1 MTELR
6 HYLFNSAALIPAIV
20 SRWFESFGT
29 REKQICIKI
38 IQVRISA
45 VSFKCGLVNFAG
57 VLVFSPSIG
66 ASLLQRVRNIL
77 EYLLQEYLRN
87 VVSVKSSKNT
97 QHLLDRKGS
106 SRYLKNRTITEV

>member
-6 HYLFNSAALIPAIV
+6 HYLFDSAALIPAIV
-20 SRWFESFGT
+20 SRRFESFGT
-29 REKQICIKI
+29 REKQISIEI
-38 IQVRISA
+38 IQVGIPA

-77 EYLLQEYLRN
+77 EYLLQEHLKN
-87 VVSVKSSKNT
+87 VVSVKSKNT

-106 SRYLKNRTITEV
+106 PRYLKNRTITEV